1 MHIII
6 FNNRIKK
13 NNKESKK
20 KNLYDL
26 YSFLYIN

>member
-20 KNLYDL
+20 KIYMI
-26 YSFLYIN
+26 YIVFYI